1 LYTRLK
7 TRNMDIDAKIIIPLI
22 GVLLGWILGTITGFF
37 KTRGENKKLLGK
49 SISQLYY
56 FIQEL
61 SIVMNYLD
69 KMKVKL
75 DHEKY
80 EVHRQNVIERHT
92 LKNENSIGN
101 INELI
106 DNISSISPTLGIDLR
121 HLLEGYISE
130 RKIKFNSSK
139 SKKELYLLLLSMY
152 EVHQDLTIIHMEKL
166 LIKLAFRYNLILG
179 FKIKKMLSTSKKRL
193 GTMGSKLIEEAYELI
208 EKE

>member
-1 LYTRLK
+1 
-7 TRNMDIDAKIIIPLI
+7 MDIDAKIIIPLI

-61 SIVMNYLD
+61 AIVMNYLD
-69 KMKVKL
+69 KMKDKL
-75 DHEKY
+75 DNEEY
-80 EVHRQNVIERHT
+80 EVHRQKVIERHT

-166 LIKLAFRYNLILG
+166 LIKLAFRYNLFLG

-193 GTMGSKLIEEAYELI
+193 DTMGSKLIDEAYEII